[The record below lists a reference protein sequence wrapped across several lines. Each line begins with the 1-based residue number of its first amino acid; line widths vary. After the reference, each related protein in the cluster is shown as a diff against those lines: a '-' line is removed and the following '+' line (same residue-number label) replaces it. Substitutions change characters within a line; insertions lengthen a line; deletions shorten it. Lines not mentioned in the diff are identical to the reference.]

1 MATEKPT
8 NPRRLYA
15 YVVSLP
21 YRKIEV
27 STVPD
32 ALEQD
37 VRDGVSATVSEYVR
51 ADVAALSMSGEVI
64 RLRAALESI
73 AALQTEEP
81 EGDHTDDNLDYA
93 CEVGI
98 ERGLYT
104 ASQIAR
110 AALDGGK

>member
-51 ADVAALSMSGEVI
+51 ADVAALSVSGEVI
-64 RLRAALESI
+64 RLRAALAEI
-73 AALQTEEP
+73 AALQTEESFP
-81 EGDHTDDNLDYA
+81 TSTGSEDDYKHGVQDGEYKA
-93 CEVGI
+93 AEM
-98 ERGLYT
+98 
-104 ASQIAR
+104 AR
-110 AALDGGK
+110 EALVSK